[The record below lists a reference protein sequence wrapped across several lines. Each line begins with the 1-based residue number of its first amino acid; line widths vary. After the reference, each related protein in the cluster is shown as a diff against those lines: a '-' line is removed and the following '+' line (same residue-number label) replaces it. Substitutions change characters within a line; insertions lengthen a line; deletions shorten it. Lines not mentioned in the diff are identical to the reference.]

1 MDYIINI
8 DFLAG
13 SKNIGAGL
21 ACSGLAGAGVG
32 IGTVLVIFLFLFK
45 KPYYEGT
52 TLHLYYIG
60 LRFNRSNSPLF
71 YDDGFFN
78 FICLKIQNL

>member
-32 IGTVLVIFLFLFK
+32 IGTVLVIFLFLF
-45 KPYYEGT
+45 T
-52 TLHLYYIG
+52 
-60 LRFNRSNSPLF
+60 
-71 YDDGFFN
+71 
-78 FICLKIQNL
+78 

>member
-32 IGTVLVIFLFLFK
+32 IGTVLVISLFHFK
-45 KPYYEGT
+45 KSNNERT
-52 TLHLYYIG
+52 TFYLYHFRIC
-60 LRFNRSNSPLF
+60 FN
-71 YDDGFFN
+71 
-78 FICLKIQNL
+78 

>member
-32 IGTVLVIFLFLFK
+32 IGTVLVIFLFRFK
-45 KPYYEGT
+45 KPYNERT
-52 TLHLYYIG
+52 TFYLYYF
-60 LRFNRSNSPLF
+60 RF
-71 YDDGFFN
+71 
-78 FICLKIQNL
+78 CLN

>member
-32 IGTVLVIFLFLFK
+32 IGTVLEIFLFLFTK
-45 KPYYEGT
+45 SYNEGSAFY
-52 TLHLYYIG
+52 LYYF
-60 LRFNRSNSPLF
+60 RFCIDRSDCAFF

-78 FICLKIQNL
+78 IICIKKL